1 VIITGEALADIIPP
15 VMVNRESDRGA
26 AGLRIEMTRRDPN
39 FIDVHVGNRMRM
51 RRQLV
56 GMSQEKLGELLGIT
70 FQQVQKYEKGAN
82 RISASRLYLSA
93 KIMGVPVQFFFD
105 DLPGV
110 ESHGGMS
117 EARDEDT
124 VLSSLMNADGV
135 TLARAFRD
143 ATSANKRKLIS
154 SVARLIAES
163 KD

>member
-1 VIITGEALADIIPP
+1 
-15 VMVNRESDRGA
+15 
-26 AGLRIEMTRRDPN
+26 MTRRDPN
-39 FIDVHVGNRMRM
+39 FIDVHVGNRIRM

-82 RISASRLYLSA
+82 RISASRLYMSA
-93 KIMGVPVQFFFD
+93 KVLGVAVQFFFD

-110 ESHGGMS
+110 ESHGGLG
-117 EARDEDT
+117 EAREEDT
-124 VLSSLMNADGV
+124 VFSSLMNAEGV
-135 TLARAFRD
+135 NLAKAFRD

-154 SVARLIAES
+154 TVAKLISES